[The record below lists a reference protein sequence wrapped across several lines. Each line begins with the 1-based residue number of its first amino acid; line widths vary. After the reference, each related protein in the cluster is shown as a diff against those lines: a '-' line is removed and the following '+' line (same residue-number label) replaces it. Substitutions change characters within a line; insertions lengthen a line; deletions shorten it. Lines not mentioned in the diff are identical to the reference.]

1 MPSLLPYFNSRRR
14 IPVASMASPSR
25 NSLDPLL
32 ASHDSSSPPSNGHTN
47 DVSLSDREHG
57 SSLLVKVPLYIYH
70 ATKTTMYSSKAN
82 LLLFLVPLA
91 IVAANY
97 GWNSV
102 AVFTL
107 SFLAIF
113 PLAELLS
120 WSTEQLAAST
130 GQIIGGLLNAT
141 FGNAVEMIVGHAYS
155 YRCVYYL
162 DCICL

>member
-1 MPSLLPYFNSRRR
+1 ME
-14 IPVASMASPSR
+14 SPSQD
-25 NSLDPLL
+25 SLDPDVP
-32 ASHDSSSPPSNGHTN
+32 SHDSSPPSNGHPN
-47 DVSLSDREHG
+47 DALIFGRAG
-57 SSLLVKVPLYIYH
+57 ASSLWAKTPLYLYRT
-70 ATKTTMYSSKAN
+70 TKTTMYSSKAN

-97 GWNSV
+97 KWNSV

-141 FGNAVEMIVGHAYS
+141 FGNAVEMIVGS
-155 YRCVYYL
+155 V
-162 DCICL
+162 